1 MKKEFRP
8 VFKQEELELCDPKGL
23 AKIICRQERDIH
35 NLHEEISAILKE
47 WKETIKL
54 LNK

>member
-1 MKKEFRP
+1 MTEFRP

-35 NLHEEISAILKE
+35 NLHLEIESIIKQ
-47 WKETIKL
+47 WKETIQL
-54 LNK
+54 LKK